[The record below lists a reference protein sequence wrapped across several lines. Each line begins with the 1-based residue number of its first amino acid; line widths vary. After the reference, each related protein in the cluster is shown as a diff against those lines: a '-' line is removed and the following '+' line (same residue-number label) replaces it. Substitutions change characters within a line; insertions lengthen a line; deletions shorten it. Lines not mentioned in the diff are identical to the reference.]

1 MHSFESMNDSGILDV
16 DKDKT
21 PGSTTNAG
29 MGSLMHQNPKAFKL
43 YKQRTHELTQ
53 MKDRVNKVEK
63 LLAENLEN
71 MDIQQRQYEQQI
83 ETLTKS
89 NKDKQTAL
97 EASEKN
103 RARDKMIIK
112 FREERISDLEARLAK
127 ANEINNSDTNS
138 TTAASDNGAE
148 VALLKK

>member
-1 MHSFESMNDSGILDV
+1 
-16 DKDKT
+16 
-21 PGSTTNAG
+21 
-29 MGSLMHQNPKAFKL
+29 
-43 YKQRTHELTQ
+43 